1 MMDYT
6 KVYTDTCETVCLDGF
21 QGRQSGRDLPGS
33 ALTYRCMFPNRT
45 ADAVKY
51 HGGSHQDGVWKP
63 AARGAA
69 PARLDGPVPAPLV
82 CGDVSASDAAPVDA
96 GQSTQTA
103 SGVVLG
109 IMAAA
114 GFCAWI
120 EAGRRKRQADGAGGS
135 KKELELSLI
144 DGAREPP

>member
-51 HGGSHQDGVWKP
+51 HGSSHQDGVWKP

-96 GQSTQTA
+96 G
-103 SGVVLG
+103 VVLG
-109 IMAAA
+109 LMAAA
-114 GFCAWI
+114 GFCAWV